1 MNRMVRLLA
10 LIILT
15 GLAGVTT
22 LVGDTRD
29 INDKL
34 IATTIAVDKKDGE
47 IWFYVEFANI
57 EASKGSTNSANGA
70 SSQYYVVKSHGK
82 TFVEARSDL
91 DRQLDKPLYMGGV
104 RTLLL
109 TQRFAEEELLQYLYR
124 LRADETYR
132 KKVITITTRD
142 DLDVLFKTINDKNQS
157 VGYSVENTIKTLD
170 GQGASFLRTTSRL
183 LENLSD
189 SYTGILIPLI
199 GLAGQET
206 ALTGYTVVN
215 DTRAVGFIPID
226 ECAGV
231 NLLKSD
237 LAKTFYVVPYRG
249 MQLTVETCLRDRKLT
264 AAYSDGRARFTHSL
278 RVDAAVEYGDKKTPY
293 DLTEEDREAL
303 TQTVEGLVAGDV
315 QTAFQQAQDAYKTD
329 YLQCDDAFRVKYPV
343 LFDSLDWGTTFVQ
356 AEMKVDVKVDLT
368 ISHMLD
374 YSDEVAR

>member
-1 MNRMVRLLA
+1 MVKLLA

-15 GLAGVTT
+15 GFAGMTT
-22 LVGDTRD
+22 LVGDSRD

-57 EASKGSTNSANGA
+57 EAGKGSTDSANGA
-70 SSQYYVVKSHGK
+70 SGQYYVVKSHGK
-82 TFVEARSDL
+82 TFVEARADL
-91 DRQLDKPLYMGGV
+91 NRQLDKPLYMGGV

-109 TQRFAEEELLQYLYR
+109 TQRFSEEELLQYLYR

-142 DLDVLFKTINDKNQS
+142 DLDALFKTVNDKGQS

-170 GQGASFLRTTSRL
+170 GQGGCFLRTTSRL

-189 SYTGILIPLI
+189 TYTGILIPSI
-199 GLAGQET
+199 GLRDEET
-206 ALTGYTVVN
+206 TLMGYTVVN

-237 LAKTFYVVPYRG
+237 GAMTFYVVPFRDL
-249 MQLTVETCLRDRKLT
+249 QLTVETTLQKRKLT
-264 AAYSDGRARFTHSL
+264 AAYSDGRARLTFSL
-278 RVDAAVEYGDKKTPY
+278 RVDATVEYGDKKTPY
-293 DLTEEDREAL
+293 DLTDADCATL
-303 TQTVEGLVAGDV
+303 TQTVEGLVARDV
-315 QTAFQQAQDAYKTD
+315 QTAFQQAQDEFKTD

-343 LFDSLDWGTTFVQ
+343 LFDSLDWGETFVQ
-356 AEMKVDVKVDLT
+356 ADMNVDVQVDLS
-368 ISHMLD
+368 INHMLD
-374 YSDEVAR
+374 YSDGVAR